1 MSDKY
6 SGKIVSVIECLK
18 FDFDYGIGGETVYM
32 SLGSIVHIETK
43 YDTHYTGIL
52 VGFEVATKEG
62 MQDSLVIWTQEDV
75 KKNVGIHDII
85 LIERT
90 YRYDFEQEKNKERQ
104 ARFEH
109 GEKIK

>member
-18 FDFDYGIGGETVYM
+18 FEFDYGIGGETVCIP
-32 SLGSIVHIETK
+32 LGSIVHIETK
-43 YDTHYTGIL
+43 YDTQYTGVL
-52 VGFEVATKEG
+52 LDFEAATKEG

-75 KKNVGIHDII
+75 KKKVGIHDII

-90 YRYDFEQEKNKERQ
+90 YRYDFEQEKNNARQ
-104 ARFEH
+104 AIFEH
-109 GEKIK
+109 EKK